1 MAKPAS
7 TTMHDADGRV
17 CAEEAGV
24 FPRASVSS
32 GSMFDEVSGLVAG
45 VDRINAWMAVANP
58 GDRFIYASRSSLL
71 PGASA
76 GAARM
81 RDLQGRK
88 LVMLFQARSTLDA
101 TRTNYIAVRTAVPDA
116 LAKPV
121 RPRLALS
128 SAPIAEDEAA
138 SIDALLPVLERFAAK
153 GRPCPTD
160 KQLAERA
167 GIATAMVQPT
177 LDAMVAAHLIRI
189 EGARGPTNR
198 RVLILSTGAITGL
211 AA

>member
-7 TTMHDADGRV
+7 LTMHDADGRV

-58 GDRFIYASRSSLL
+58 GDRFIYASRSGL
-71 PGASA
+71 PKASA

-81 RDLQGRK
+81 RDLAGRK
-88 LVMLFQARSTLDA
+88 LVMLFQARSSLDPS
-101 TRTNYIAVRTAVPDA
+101 RMNYIAVRTAVPDA

-128 SAPIAEDEAA
+128 SVPIAEDEAA

>member
-7 TTMHDADGRV
+7 LAMHDADGRV

-24 FPRASVSS
+24 RPLASVSS

-45 VDRINAWMAVANP
+45 VERIDAWLAVAKP
-58 GDRFIYASRSSLL
+58 GDRFIYASRKGLL
-71 PGASA
+71 PGASK

-81 RDLQGRK
+81 RDLASRK
-88 LVMLFQARSTLDA
+88 LVVLIQARSPLDV
-101 TRTNYIAVRTAVPDA
+101 TRYNYTAVRTAVPTA
-116 LAKPV
+116 LAKPT
-121 RPRLALS
+121 RPALTVAT
-128 SAPIAEDEAA
+128 APIADDEAA
-138 SIDALLPVLERFAAK
+138 AIDALLPVLERFAAK

-167 GIATAMVQPT
+167 GIAVEAIQPT
-177 LDAMVAAHLIRI
+177 LDAMIAAHLIRI

>member
-1 MAKPAS
+1 MFNEIA
-7 TTMHDADGRV
+7 HDADGRV
-17 CAEEAGV
+17 CAEGAG
-24 FPRASVSS
+24 ASPPALAPS
-32 GSMFDEVSGLVAG
+32 GSPFDEVSGLVAG
-45 VDRINAWMAVANP
+45 VDRINAWLAVANP
-58 GDRFIYASRSSLL
+58 GDRFIYASRTSLL

-81 RDLQGRK
+81 RDLAARK
-88 LVMLFQARSTLDA
+88 LVMLVQARSTLDA
-101 TRTNYIAVRTAVPDA
+101 TRTNYIAVRTAMSTA
-116 LAKPV
+116 LAKPA
-121 RPRLALS
+121 RPRLAVS
-128 SAPIAEDEAA
+128 TAPIAENEAA
-138 SIDALLPVLERFAAK
+138 SIDALLPVLERFASK

-167 GIATAMVQPT
+167 GIVTSMVQPT
-177 LDAMVAAHLIRI
+177 LEAMVAAHLIRI